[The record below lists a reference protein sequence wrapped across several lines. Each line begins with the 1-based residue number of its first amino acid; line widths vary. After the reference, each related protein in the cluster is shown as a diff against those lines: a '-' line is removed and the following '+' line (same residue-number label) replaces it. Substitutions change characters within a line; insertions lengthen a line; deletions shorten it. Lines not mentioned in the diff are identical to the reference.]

1 MKNKK
6 EYKTAME
13 IIEENIFKVTDIK
26 TNNEC
31 NVNEGEIESINKSLA
46 NKIRDKE
53 RNNKRR
59 SEQPNKIYW
68 KIKSMPELAR
78 ILNYIYMSDWKSTL
92 HKEYLFD

>member
-1 MKNKK
+1 
-6 EYKTAME
+6 ME

-31 NVNEGEIESINKSLA
+31 NVNEGEIKSINQSLV

-59 SEQPNKIYW
+59 SEQLNKIDW
-68 KIKSMPELAR
+68 QIKSVPELAR
-78 ILNYIYMSDWKSTL
+78 IVICVTGNQL
-92 HKEYLFD
+92 